1 MNIREMQPHATARP
15 NFELRISIFVIFLLA
30 GCGAPGDPRPPRK
43 VVPAAIGDLA
53 ARQQGEGVALSFAA
67 PQASA
72 DGEALPEPPEIE
84 IYRGTLRADG
94 TADPDSFRMV
104 YTVPG
109 AMVATLS
116 AGGQVRF
123 RDVIS
128 AEELRA
134 HPGAGYAYR
143 VRSRVSKKRVSGD
156 SNTAFVRLYSPPE
169 RVSGLAA
176 RLTETAIQLTWS
188 VAVPSGGAAAVNG
201 YRVYR
206 GELEP
211 GSAQADAADVSKAK
225 WKAPPALLGP
235 ATGGEFSDTQFVFG
249 AMYVYT
255 VRAVN
260 VLTGDEAS
268 SLESPDSAALVVE
281 ARDIFPPGAPQGLVA
296 VYVPDGERPAGQAE
310 LSWSMN
316 AESDLA
322 GFRVYR
328 SEKENTM
335 RAVLTP
341 ELLPTPAFRDIAI
354 EAGHHYWYTVTAVD
368 RSGNESAAS
377 GAAEMEIAETQ
388 P

>member
-1 MNIREMQPHATARP
+1 VNIREMQPCAAARP

-43 VVPAAIGDLA
+43 VVPAAIVDLS

-67 PQASA
+67 PQAGA

-84 IYRGTLRADG
+84 IYRGRLHADG

-104 YTVPG
+104 YTAPG
-109 AMVATLS
+109 AMLATLS

-143 VRSRVSKKRVSGD
+143 VRSRVSKKRASGD
-156 SNTAFVRLYSPPE
+156 SNTAIVRLYPPPE

-176 RLTETAIQLTWS
+176 RLTESAIRLAWN
-188 VAVPSGGAAAVNG
+188 VAATGGGAAVSG

-211 GSAQADAADVSKAK
+211 GSAQEAAADASKAK
-225 WKAPPALLGP
+225 WKSPPALLGP
-235 ATGGEFSDTQFVFG
+235 AAGGEFADTQFVFG
-249 AMYVYT
+249 ATYLYT
-255 VRAVN
+255 VRAVSAPA
-260 VLTGDEAS
+260 GDEAN
-268 SLESPDSAALVVE
+268 SLESPDSAVVVE

-296 VYVPDGERPAGQAE
+296 VYVPGGERPAGQAE
-310 LSWSMN
+310 LSWTMN
-316 AESDLA
+316 TESDLA
-322 GFRVYR
+322 GYRAYR
-328 SEKENTM
+328 SEKEGT
-335 RAVLTP
+335 AGTVLTP
-341 ELLPTPAFRDIAI
+341 ELLPTPAFRDNSI
-354 EAGHHYWYTVTAVD
+354 EAGHHYRYTVTAVD

-377 GAAEMEIAETQ
+377 GAADMEVAEAQ

>member
-1 MNIREMQPHATARP
+1 VNIREMQACSATRP

-43 VVPAAIGDLA
+43 VVPAAVADLS
-53 ARQQGEGVALSFAA
+53 ARQQGEAVALSFAP
-67 PQASA
+67 PQAAA
-72 DGEALPEPPEIE
+72 DGEALAEPPEIE

-109 AMVATLS
+109 AMLARMS

-128 AEELRA
+128 AEEVRA

-143 VRSRVSKKRVSGD
+143 VRSRVSKKRASGD
-156 SNTAFVRLYSPPE
+156 SNTAIVRLYPPPE

-176 RLTETAIQLTWS
+176 HLTETAIQLTWN
-188 VAVPSGGAAAVNG
+188 AAATGGAAVSG

-211 GSAQADAADVSKAK
+211 SSAQEAAADVSKAK
-225 WKAPPALLGP
+225 WKSPPALLGP
-235 ATGGEFSDTQFVFG
+235 ATGAEFADTQFVFG
-249 AMYVYT
+249 ATYLYT
-255 VRAVN
+255 VRAVSAIA
-260 VLTGDEAS
+260 GDDAN
-268 SLESPDSAALVVE
+268 SLESPDSAAVLVE

-296 VYVPDGERPAGQAE
+296 VYVPGGERPAGQAE
-310 LSWSMN
+310 LSWTMN
-316 AESDLA
+316 TESDLA

-328 SEKENTM
+328 SEKEGTAGTN
-335 RAVLTP
+335 LTP
-341 ELLPTPAFRDIAI
+341 ELLPTPAFRDNSI

-377 GAAEMEIAETQ
+377 DAAELEVAEAQ

>member
-1 MNIREMQPHATARP
+1 MREMQPHAAARP
-15 NFELRISIFVIFLLA
+15 NFELRFSIFVIFLLA

-43 VVPAAIGDLA
+43 VVPAAVADLS

-67 PQASA
+67 PQAAA
-72 DGEALPEPPEIE
+72 DGEALAEPPEIE

-109 AMVATLS
+109 SKLVTLS
-116 AGGQVRF
+116 DGGQVRF

-143 VRSRVSKKRVSGD
+143 VRSRVSKKRASGD
-156 SNTAFVRLYSPPE
+156 SNTAIVRLYPPPE

-176 RLTETAIQLTWS
+176 RLTETAIKLTWS
-188 VAVPSGGAAAVNG
+188 AAAVSS

-211 GSAQADAADVSKAK
+211 GSAAEAATDPSKAK
-225 WKAPPALLGP
+225 WKSPPALLGP
-235 ATGGEFSDTQFVFG
+235 ATSTEFADTQFVFG
-249 AMYVYT
+249 AAYVYT
-255 VRAVN
+255 VRAVS
-260 VLTGDEAS
+260 VIAGDDAN
-268 SLESPDSAALVVE
+268 SLESPDSAAVLVE
-281 ARDIFPPGAPQGLVA
+281 ARDIFAPGAPQGLVA
-296 VYVPDGERPAGQAE
+296 VYVPGGERPAGQAE
-310 LSWSMN
+310 LSWTMN
-316 AESDLA
+316 TESDLA

-328 SEKENTM
+328 SEKEGT
-335 RAVLTP
+335 AGTILTP
-341 ELLPTPAFRDIAI
+341 EWLPTPAFRDNSI

-377 GAAEMEIAETQ
+377 AAAYLEVAEAQ

>member
-1 MNIREMQPHATARP
+1 MNMREMQPHAAARLIFSLP
-15 NFELRISIFVIFLLA
+15 ISIVFYFLLA

-72 DGEALPEPPEIE
+72 DGEALAEPPEIE
-84 IYRGTLRADG
+84 IYRGTLRDDG
-94 TADPDSFRMV
+94 TADPDSFHMV

-109 AMVATLS
+109 AMLPTLS

-143 VRSRVSKKRVSGD
+143 VRSRVSKKRASGD
-156 SNTAFVRLYSPPE
+156 SNTVILRLYPPPE
-169 RVSGLAA
+169 RVNGLAA
-176 RLTETAIQLTWS
+176 RLTESAIQLTWS
-188 VAVPSGGAAAVNG
+188 AAAAGGAAVSG

-211 GSAQADAADVSKAK
+211 GSATEAAADPSKAK
-225 WKAPPALLGP
+225 WKSPPALLGP
-235 ATGGEFSDTQFVFG
+235 AAGREFADTQFVFG
-249 AMYVYT
+249 ATYLYT
-255 VRAVN
+255 VRAVSAPA
-260 VLTGDEAS
+260 GDEAN

-296 VYVPDGERPAGQAE
+296 VYVPGGERPAGQAE

-322 GFRVYR
+322 GYRVYR
-328 SEKENTM
+328 SEKEGTAG
-335 RAVLTP
+335 AVLTP
-341 ELLPTPAFRDIAI
+341 ELLPTPAFRDNSIQ
-354 EAGHHYWYTVTAVD
+354 AGHHYWYTVTAVD

-377 GAAEMEIAETQ
+377 GAADLELAETQ